1 MEVVLEQ
8 LESDCSSCDDADVK
22 LAGLSQHDHDND
34 EDADVIL
41 AGLSQSL
48 SKLVKL
54 TLSPESKGLE
64 KRFADILSSV
74 LSKLLDEVE
83 GER

>member
-8 LESDCSSCDDADVK
+8 LESDCSSGDDADVK
-22 LAGLSQHDHDND
+22 
-34 EDADVIL
+34 L

-64 KRFADILSSV
+64 KRFANILSSV
-74 LSKLLDEVE
+74 LSKLLDEAA

>member
-8 LESDCSSCDDADVK
+8 LESDRSSGDDADVK
-22 LAGLSQHDHDND
+22 
-34 EDADVIL
+34 L